1 MEARSL
7 LLWGNGRP
15 SFAEA
20 TAVALRAMA
29 VKTEGKPARPQ
40 GDSNFRLHG
49 RDSTPAPRYACSE
62 CRENFPHRILTLLRG
77 G

>member
-29 VKTEGKPARPQ
+29 VKTEGKPARSQ
-40 GDSNFRLHG
+40 EDCDFRLRG
-49 RDSTPAPRYACSE
+49 RDARAPS
-62 CRENFPHRILTLLRG
+62 
-77 G
+77 